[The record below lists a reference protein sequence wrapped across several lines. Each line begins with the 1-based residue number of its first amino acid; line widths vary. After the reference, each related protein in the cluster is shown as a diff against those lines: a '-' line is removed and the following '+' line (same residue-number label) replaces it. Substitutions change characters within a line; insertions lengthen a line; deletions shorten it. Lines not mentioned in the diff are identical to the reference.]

1 MRESHNSLRGCIP
14 SNLKPPSKPY
24 LSKFPPPYNSNG
36 LGLRLLQSGNR
47 ETLKNIGVTVCTWK
61 QKAQSVCP
69 WTAGAVALNSVRYE
83 EPCGTSSSTC
93 AMCTMAFLKRAI
105 KKLKLNP
112 NIFQLRIQCVCIQDW
127 VPWGFCG
134 SSVNPCKSSNSR
146 KMSWDAFLSPSLRE
160 PQKNSDNIEFNYL
173 KFGIEQKYR
182 QKCLRLDLWIV
193 CLPQIIVGN

>member
-105 KKLKLNP
+105 KNWSS
-112 NIFQLRIQCVCIQDW
+112 IQIYFISEFSVFAYKT
-127 VPWGFCG
+127 GYHGG
-134 SSVNPCKSSNSR
+134 SVGP
-146 KMSWDAFLSPSLRE
+146 
-160 PQKNSDNIEFNYL
+160 
-173 KFGIEQKYR
+173 
-182 QKCLRLDLWIV
+182 LWILASHQIPGK
-193 CLPQIIVGN
+193 CPGMHFSLPV